1 METLLRAMGEMVPIA
16 TADARKMNGATRTH
30 IDLFS
35 GIGGFALACRE
46 LGIATKCF
54 CEKSHFK
61 RLILENQFRRIPIF
75 EEIKSFQANKFRGSW
90 LVTAGI
96 PCTPFS
102 RSGSKKGTSD
112 DRFVW
117 DATFKAFEEIKS
129 DWILIENTP
138 DFAKLALQKVSDD
151 LEALGYQ
158 LESFCIP
165 ACAVGALHKRERIF
179 IIANADD
186 QNRRWKSLPAK
197 PSRQSLPDFER
208 DIERAIIT
216 GKRRSDYGFSDWV
229 DRIASCGDAVVPQ
242 VAYEIIKAIIEADES
257 A

>member
-1 METLLRAMGEMVPIA
+1 LQTVNYRDHV
-16 TADARKMNGATRTH
+16 
-30 IDLFS
+30 DLFS

-75 EEIKSFQANKFRGSW
+75 EEIESFQANKFRGSW

-186 QNRRWKSLPAK
+186 KNRRWKSLPAK
-197 PSRQSLPDFER
+197 PSGQSLPDFER

-216 GKRRSDYGFSDWV
+216 GKRRSDYGFPDWV

-242 VAYEIIKAIIEADES
+242 VAYEIIKAMIEADES

>member
-1 METLLRAMGEMVPIA
+1 LQILKHRDHV
-16 TADARKMNGATRTH
+16 
-30 IDLFS
+30 DLFS
-35 GIGGFALACRE
+35 GIGGFALAARWA
-46 LGIATKCF
+46 GVITKCF
-54 CEKSHFK
+54 CEKSSYK
-61 RLILENQFRRIPIF
+61 RTILEKQFRGVQIF
-75 EEIKSFQANKFRGSW
+75 EEIKNFQTDEFRGSW
-90 LVTAGI
+90 IVTAGI

-117 DATFKAFEEIKS
+117 DATFEAFKQIKS

-158 LESFCIP
+158 IESFCIP

-179 IIANADD
+179 IIANANNQD
-186 QNRRWKSLPAK
+186 RRWKSLSAE

-229 DRIASCGDAVVPQ
+229 DRIQSCGDAVVPQ
-242 VAYEIIKAIIEADES
+242 VAYEIINAMIEADES
-257 A
+257 AQQTD

>member
-1 METLLRAMGEMVPIA
+1 MQILKHRDHV
-16 TADARKMNGATRTH
+16 
-30 IDLFS
+30 DLFS
-35 GIGGFALACRE
+35 GIGGFALAARWA
-46 LGIATKCF
+46 GVITKCF
-54 CEKSHFK
+54 CEKSSYK
-61 RLILENQFRRIPIF
+61 RTILEKQFRGVQIF
-75 EEIKSFQANKFRGSW
+75 EEIKNFQTDEFRGSW
-90 LVTAGI
+90 IVTAGI

-117 DATFKAFEEIKS
+117 DATFEAFKRIKS

-158 LESFCIP
+158 IESFCIP

-179 IIANADD
+179 IIANANNQD
-186 QNRRWKSLPAK
+186 RRWKSLPEE

-229 DRIASCGDAVVPQ
+229 DRIQSCGDAVVPQ
-242 VAYEIIKAIIEADES
+242 VAYEIINAMIQADES
-257 A
+257 AQQTD